1 MFACIYSRGVSGKGN
16 WTVETGENSILVDL
30 AFTFSPLVEQTTSDT
45 VVLDVS
51 GQDLL
56 FGGAGEI
63 SESAEVE
70 SSVNLANEIFSR
82 SKCLRLK
89 TNVAVA
95 ANPDAAI
102 HAARA
107 CRGISL
113 IHPGEELSQ
122 LGSLSIKKLD
132 CALVAVDEKRA
143 AELQETFALWGIRT
157 FADLAR
163 LPLAGVAERLGQD
176 GVRLQ
181 KLAQGKTHRNLNLVR
196 APVGFEQSL
205 ELEHPISELEPLSFI
220 LSRLLNQLCANLNEY
235 ALATNEVRLRFVTE
249 PRADCRSGASI
260 SRGVVEASG
269 SNADL
274 ENPRNDFHQRTITL
288 PVPMRNPRTLLRLL
302 LFEIEHEPPQAPIIG
317 LTIEVIPVQPRA
329 AQTGLFIPLAPEPE
343 RLEITLA
350 RLVKLVGADNVG
362 SPEMLD
368 THRPD
373 AFRMKRFRLEVKG
386 QKSEVRRKSN
396 GQSAIGNQQ
405 CVMGFRMFRPPWN
418 ADVQTVRGRPARIS
432 ARNSKISSRVRGEI
446 VCAAGPWRGS
456 GDWWRSDVWARDEW
470 DVAVLDATANENEIL
485 CRIYRD
491 LTNEQWFVAGVYD

>member
-1 MFACIYSRGVSGKGN
+1 MFVCIYGRGVSRARDSAAD
-16 WTVETGENSILVDL
+16 TGENSILVDL
-30 AFTFSPLVEQTTSDT
+30 AFTFSPLVEQTTIDT

-56 FGGAGEI
+56 FGEASEG

-70 SSVNLANEIFSR
+70 SAVNIANEIFSR
-82 SKCLRLK
+82 SKHLFLK

-95 ANPDAAI
+95 PNPDAAI
-102 HAARA
+102 HAARSF
-107 CRGISL
+107 RGISL
-113 IHPGEELSQ
+113 IAPGEELSQ

-132 CALVAVDEKRA
+132 CSLAAIDEKRA
-143 AELQETFALWGIRT
+143 AELRETFALWGIRT

-163 LPLAGVAERLGQD
+163 LPLSGVAERLGQD

-196 APVGFEQSL
+196 PPVGFEQSL

-235 ALATNEVRLRFVTE
+235 ALATNEVRLRLGSE
-249 PRADCRSGASI
+249 
-260 SRGVVEASG
+260 SRLVGIATG
-269 SNADL
+269 SNAIS
-274 ENPRNDFHQRTITL
+274 ERIISL
-288 PVPMRNPRTLLRLL
+288 PVPMRNPKTLLRLL
-302 LFEIEHEPPQAPIIG
+302 LFEIEREPPQAPIIRVAIDA
-317 LTIEVIPVQPRA
+317 TSVKPRA
-329 AQTGLFIPLAPEPE
+329 SQTGLFIPLAPEPE

-350 RLVKLVGADNVG
+350 RLSKLVGPGNVG

-373 AFRMKRFRLEVKG
+373 SFRMKRFTLNHRGHRGRNPKAG
-386 QKSEVRRKSN
+386 ISR
-396 GQSAIGNQQ
+396 QSAIGNRQ
-405 CVMGFRMFRPPWN
+405 CVMGFRIFRPPWN
-418 ADVQTVRGRPARIS
+418 AEVQIVRGRPARIN
-432 ARNSKISSRVRGEI
+432 ARNPKISSKVRGEI
-446 VCAAGPWRGS
+446 VCAAGPWRAS

-470 DVAVLDATANENEIL
+470 DVAVLDSNSNENEIL

-491 LTNEQWFVAGVYD
+491 LTSEQWFVAGIYD